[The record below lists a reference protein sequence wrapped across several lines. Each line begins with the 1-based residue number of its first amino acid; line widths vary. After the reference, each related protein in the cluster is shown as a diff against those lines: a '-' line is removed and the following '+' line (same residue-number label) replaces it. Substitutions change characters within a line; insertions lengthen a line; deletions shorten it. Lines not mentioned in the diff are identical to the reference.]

1 MSNLST
7 GSGAHAWTRARRCAP
22 GRARV
27 DVRLALVFF
36 TGGNQCGTPS
46 RTYMSGDNTNISG
59 IVGYMCTH
67 WDVCRCLGVP
77 ATWQTE
83 ATRAFD
89 VTPGQLHTTKLYIVI
104 DKMQRAQTP

>member
-7 GSGAHAWTRARRCAP
+7 GSGAHAWTRARRRAP
-22 GRARV
+22 V
-27 DVRLALVFF
+27 SCVF
-36 TGGNQCGTPS
+36 TRGNQCGTPS

-59 IVGYMCTH
+59 LHVRTGMFAGA
-67 WDVCRCLGVP
+67 WVP

-89 VTPGQLHTTKLYIVI
+89 VTPGQLHKLYIVI

>member
-1 MSNLST
+1 MRT
-7 GSGAHAWTRARRCAP
+7 P

-27 DVRLALVFF
+27 DVRLSLVFF
-36 TGGNQCGTPS
+36 TRGNQCGTPS

-59 IVGYMCTH
+59 LHVRTGMFAGA
-67 WDVCRCLGVP
+67 WVP

-89 VTPGQLHTTKLYIVI
+89 VTPGQLHKLYIVI

>member
-1 MSNLST
+1 MRT
-7 GSGAHAWTRARRCAP
+7 P

-27 DVRLALVFF
+27 DARLDARASTCAWLLWFLQ
-36 TGGNQCGTPS
+36 GGNQCGTPS

-89 VTPGQLHTTKLYIVI
+89 VTPGQLHKLYIVI
-104 DKMQRAQTP
+104 NKMQRAHTP